1 MPAADGASVDAFS
14 VRSDATSAGR
24 VRGVTLQCDANR
36 RVSRGADVVDVAI
49 TADAQQ
55 LEAIGRKIE
64 SNRQFMQNLDAI
76 RARSTSW
83 LGFLEDIKPHWAAHS
98 TLWQL
103 MDNSEMGFGAAYERF
118 RELFGTWPK
127 VQVENL
133 RWWPF
138 EEGVIQRMEYRFT
151 TYGDVQ
157 LWCPGFALLF
167 IENDPIVR
175 WEDYFDSYSFNPIL
189 RTALGETRRPEK
201 SRRQPPFR

>member
-14 VRSDATSAGR
+14 MRSDATSAGR
-24 VRGVTLQCDANR
+24 VRGVTLRCDANR

-83 LGFLEDIKPHWAAHS
+83 LGFLEDMKPHW
-98 TLWQL
+98 
-103 MDNSEMGFGAAYERF
+103 AAYERF
-118 RELFGTWPK
+118 RDLFGTWPN

-151 TYGDVQ
+151 THGDVQ

-167 IENDPIVR
+167 IENDQIVR

-189 RTALGETRRPEK
+189 RKALGETRRPEK